1 MWGTPDGGSRTGE
14 AGFAARVDHG
24 GMREY
29 HHKLTICLVFVASFA
44 FSAPALAAPS
54 VLANGCNATTAA
66 TIVTDTNDYRASL
79 GLSRLTVA
87 PKLSAFAKVH
97 SLDMAANANMTHSS
111 SGGLSF
117 AQRARASSYRFQTM
131 RENIALESAPL
142 PRLLGSNLMTLWKN
156 SAPHD
161 ANMRATDVSQIG
173 VAVAPGAQGCYAS
186 MDLGKP
192 L

>member
-1 MWGTPDGGSRTGE
+1 
-14 AGFAARVDHG
+14 
-24 GMREY
+24 MRN
-29 HHKLTICLVFVASFA
+29 HRHTLMICLVAAASCA
-44 FSAPALAAPS
+44 LAAPALAARS
-54 VLANGCNATTAA
+54 VPTNGCNAATAA
-66 TIVTDTNDYRASL
+66 KVVAETNDYRASL

-111 SGGLSF
+111 SDGLSF
-117 AQRARASSYRFQTM
+117 AQRARASSYHFRTM
-131 RENIALESAPL
+131 RENIALEGTPL
-142 PRLLGSNLMTLWKN
+142 PVLLGSDLMTLWKN

-161 ANMRATDVSQIG
+161 ANMRATDISEIG
-173 VAVAPGAQGCYAS
+173 VAVAPGPQGCYAS